1 MIISNQ
7 FLRKDFPVL
16 NAQDDPINAL
26 NLMDEYRVNHLPVVE
41 NGKYMGMIS
50 ESALLGV
57 ESIADD
63 ENTLQLQLLKIS
75 VHPDTHILDI
85 LKVVSQHAIGAVPV
99 VDSENNYLGVIMQE
113 DLVARISEMQ
123 GVHQPGGIIVLE
135 MWEKDYSMQQIA
147 RIIEENN
154 AKILSTTVSAGEDGK
169 IELNIKINQPDLNAI
184 MQSFER
190 FGYTIKG
197 SYQEPIYTEELK
209 SRYDELMRFLN
220 I

>member
-1 MIISNQ
+1 
-7 FLRKDFPVL
+7 
-16 NAQDDPINAL
+16 
-26 NLMDEYRVNHLPVVE
+26 MDEYRVNHLPVVE
-41 NGKYMGMIS
+41 NGKYLGLIS

-57 ESIADD
+57 ESIIDD
-63 ENTLQLQLLKIS
+63 ENTLQLLKAS
-75 VHPDTHILDI
+75 VKPDTHILEI
-85 LKVVSQHAIGAVPV
+85 LKVVSQYSITALPV
-99 VDSENNYLGVIMQE
+99 VDYENNYLGVVMQE
-113 DLVARISEMQ
+113 DLVSRLSEMQ

-154 AKILSTTVSAGEDGK
+154 AKILSTTVSPGDDGK
-169 IELNIKINQPDLNAI
+169 IELNLKINQPDLNAI

-197 SYQEPIYTEELK
+197 SYQESVYNENLQN
-209 SRYDELMRFLN
+209 RYEELMRFLN

>member
-1 MIISNQ
+1 MNISNQ

-16 NAQDDPINAL
+16 NAQDDPVSAL

-41 NGKYMGMIS
+41 NGKYLGLIS

-57 ESIADD
+57 ESIVDD
-63 ENTLQLQLLKIS
+63 ENTLQLLKAS
-75 VHPDTHILDI
+75 VKPDTHILEI
-85 LKVVSQHAIGAVPV
+85 LKVVSQYSITAVPV
-99 VDSENNYLGVIMQE
+99 VDYENNYLGVVMQE
-113 DLVARISEMQ
+113 DLVSRLSEMQ

-147 RIIEENN
+147 RIIEENS
-154 AKILSTTVSAGEDGK
+154 AKILSTTVSPGDDGK

-197 SYQEPIYTEELK
+197 SYQESVYNENLQN
-209 SRYDELMRFLN
+209 RYEELMRFLN

>member
-1 MIISNQ
+1 MNISNQ

-16 NAQDDPINAL
+16 NAQDDPVSAL

-41 NGKYMGMIS
+41 NGKFLGLIS

-57 ESIADD
+57 ESIIDD
-63 ENTLQLQLLKIS
+63 GDTLQLLKAS
-75 VHPDTHILDI
+75 VKPDTHILEI
-85 LKVVSQHAIGAVPV
+85 LKVMSQYSITTVPV
-99 VDSENNYLGVIMQE
+99 VDYENNYLGVVLQE
-113 DLVARISEMQ
+113 DLVSRLSEMQ
-123 GVHQPGGIIVLE
+123 GMHQPGGIIVLE

-154 AKILSTTVSAGEDGK
+154 AKILSTTVSPGDDGK

-197 SYQEPIYTEELK
+197 TYQESAYTENLQ
-209 SRYDELMRFLN
+209 SRYEELMRFLN